1 MLLQGS
7 VAYVPQQAWIQNLT
21 VRDNIVLYI
30 LCYMLLQGSVAYVPQ
45 QAWIQNLTVRDNIV
59 FGREFKA
66 AKYRKV
72 VENCCLKSDLDMLA
86 HGDKTELGEKASP

>member
-1 MLLQGS
+1 
-7 VAYVPQQAWIQNLT
+7 
-21 VRDNIVLYI
+21 
-30 LCYMLLQGSVAYVPQ
+30 MLLQGSVAYVPQ

-86 HGDKTELGEKASP
+86 HGDKTELGEKASPWCEMAEFASSCICLLLTT